1 MGSSSQ
7 LASTTNSPGLSATLK
22 PTCSPRIT
30 PSASS
35 KELQVLA
42 QGTRYAS
49 PASAP
54 TLRRSPTS
62 PLVPVTPGMFD
73 DTSGLA
79 PVTGTSLAVGDRVV
93 VPRHDCR
100 NRPSPPRV
108 GGP

>member
-1 MGSSSQ
+1 MHAPPRAPEVPAWPGRNHGQFISAGIDHK
-7 LASTTNSPGLSATLK
+7 LARTQRHAEAHLP
-22 PTCSPRIT
+22 PRIT

-79 PVTGTSLAVGDRVV
+79 PVTATT
-93 VPRHDCR
+93 
-100 NRPSPPRV
+100 
-108 GGP
+108 